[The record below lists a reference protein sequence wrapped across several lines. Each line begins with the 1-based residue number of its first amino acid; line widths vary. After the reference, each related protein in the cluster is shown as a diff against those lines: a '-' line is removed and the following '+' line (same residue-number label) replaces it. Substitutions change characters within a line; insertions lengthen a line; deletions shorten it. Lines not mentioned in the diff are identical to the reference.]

1 MTLTPLRSLLAAAHG
16 PAVDRLA
23 DRSPLGVATA
33 YLPGRF
39 ACRYPLSS
47 GDVQVD
53 LWEIWDEPDN
63 VSLSLTDAST
73 AHLLKVT
80 LAIAL
85 GYDPGALGSGC
96 ALLPLESDDPAEL
109 HAWRLITCSGT
120 VDFTEFDG
128 GRSPSG
134 DLRIVRVPGITREL
148 NVAQA
153 LEMASAQVLAAS
165 APLVP
170 VEGWRSPTYPEG
182 VFYPTG
188 YKPIAEIGRDGIV
201 WLAWS
206 RCPEAADWMVG
217 DNWRNTPEIPWPFQA
232 ANNGT
237 ASRDALK
244 AALRGLGFGIVH
256 NARR

>member
-1 MTLTPLRSLLAAAHG
+1 MTLYTFRSVLLLA
-16 PAVDRLA
+16 
-23 DRSPLGVATA
+23 LGRN
-33 YLPGRF
+33 G
-39 ACRYPLSS
+39 
-47 GDVQVD
+47 G
-53 LWEIWDEPDN
+53 
-63 VSLSLTDAST
+63 LSLDEVAERFLPRFLWLQQAALTPVPMMVALGGSIDRPLDLSEPST
-73 AHLLKVT
+73 LGAVKAALT
-80 LAIAL
+80 LAL
-85 GYDPGALGSGC
+85 GCAPGVLGSGC
-96 ALLPLESDDPAEL
+96 ALLPIESDDPAEL